1 MPERYVKLHKELE
14 KGSSM
19 VERQFKSHFFYFV
32 VLSVPFVIV
41 EILLLI
47 IYPNT
52 GLGRIL
58 TLPITF
64 MMNVVIILITSSVV
78 YYLLKHTRFI
88 VIGRVILC
96 LSLCLTLLITVW
108 LYPQDSSEHISRIII
123 EDIKKLWS

>member
-1 MPERYVKLHKELE
+1 
-14 KGSSM
+14 
-19 VERQFKSHFFYFV
+19 
-32 VLSVPFVIV
+32 
-41 EILLLI
+41 
-47 IYPNT
+47 
-52 GLGRIL
+52 
-58 TLPITF
+58 